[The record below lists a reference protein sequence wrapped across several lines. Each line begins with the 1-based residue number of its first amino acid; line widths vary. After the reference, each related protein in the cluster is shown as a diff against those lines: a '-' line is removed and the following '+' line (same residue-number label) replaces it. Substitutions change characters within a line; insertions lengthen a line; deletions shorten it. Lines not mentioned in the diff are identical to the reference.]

1 MAPIVTRLFPF
12 LRWLPPRKETLR
24 EDLIAGITVA
34 MILVPQ
40 SMAYASLAGLPVV
53 YGLYASFLPV
63 IVASLWGASRFLHTG
78 PVAMLSLMSAAAIEP
93 LATRGSEEFV
103 ELSLLLALMV
113 GVMRLL
119 LGLFRMGVLINL
131 ASHPVILGFTNAAAL
146 IIGLSLVNSFLNVP
160 MPRSDS
166 FLADLWQVF
175 GQLPTTHLP
184 TLLFGV
190 TTLAGLYLLRRYFP
204 KLPGVL
210 IAVIAGTIISAAT
223 GFDDSRLVSPDQVID
238 RDARV
243 AYEALINSKTALNKV
258 KQSKRAVS
266 EELTGDPVDGRR
278 YYTLQ
283 AELLRL
289 QGEEQSLKHALYGQ
303 RIAAHQ
309 YALVPVTRDN
319 GVVQYTAAGDPG
331 WFTRVWRWSG
341 FEDGR
346 FRLSGGGAVVGSIPA
361 GVPAFRLPV
370 FDLGVMSGLFA
381 TAFIMAMIGFME
393 ATSISRA
400 LAAKTRE
407 KLDSNQELVG
417 QGLANIVG
425 SFFQSYVVSGS
436 FSRSA
441 VAARSGARTGFYAI
455 VSAMGV
461 LFVMLFMTEYLYHLP
476 KAILAAI
483 VMSAVFSLI
492 DIKSMIHAWCV
503 RRGDGVV
510 GLVTFAATLI
520 LAPKLANGVL
530 AGVALTILMYL
541 AGSMKPRSEI
551 MGRTADGTLAGAI
564 SHDLAPISEN
574 FVVLRFDAS
583 LIFINAAYFE
593 QAVMGAL
600 SDFPDATALLVIGNG
615 INRIDATGEEKLRA
629 LTQDLRAAGIT
640 LMFAG
645 LKKPVREA
653 IDRAGLDEVIGA
665 ENLFPSKDLAVQ
677 ALEERFHK
685 DAYPGATSDAT
696 RQDQIS
702 MFREA

>member
-1 MAPIVTRLFPF
+1 MLAKVFPF
-12 LRWLPPRKETLR
+12 LRWFPLQQDKLR
-24 EDLIAGITVA
+24 ADVIAGITVA

-93 LATRGSEEFV
+93 LATRGSEEFIQ
-103 ELSLLLALMV
+103 LSLLLALMV

-175 GQLPTTHLP
+175 DQIPTAHAP
-184 TLLFGV
+184 TLVFGV
-190 TTLAGLYLLRRYFP
+190 TTLVALYLMRKYYP

-210 IAVIAGTIISAAT
+210 VVVVLGLVISVVS
-223 GFDDSRLVSPDQVID
+223 GFENTRSVEPEQVID
-238 RDARV
+238 SEARATFDELV
-243 AYEALINSKTALNKV
+243 TSNTMLVKV
-258 KQSKRAVS
+258 KQSQQVISS
-266 EELTGDPVDGRR
+266 ELADDTLEGRR
-278 YYTLQ
+278 YYALQ

-289 QGEEQSLKHALYGQ
+289 RGEEESLKRNLYGL
-303 RIAAHQ
+303 RIDAHK
-309 YALVPVTRDN
+309 YALVPVQQEGGAVLYDTTVDS
-319 GVVQYTAAGDPG
+319 GLLSP
-331 WFTRVWRWSG
+331 VWRWAG
-341 FEDGR
+341 FDNQQ
-346 FRLSGGGAVVGSIPA
+346 FVLSSGGAVVGNIPA
-361 GVPAFRLPV
+361 GLPAFTVPMLD
-370 FDLGVMSGLFA
+370 FGIISGLFA

-407 KLDSNQELVG
+407 KLDSNQELIG

-441 VAARSGARTGFYAI
+441 VAAKAGAQTGMFAI
-455 VSAMGV
+455 VSALGV
-461 LFVMLFMTEYLYHLP
+461 LLVMLFLTEYLYHLP

-492 DIKSMIHAWCV
+492 DIKSMLHAWHV
-503 RRGDGVV
+503 RRVDGVV
-510 GLVTFAATLI
+510 GVVTFIATLVM
-520 LAPKLANGVL
+520 APKLANGVL
-530 AGVALTILMYL
+530 AGVALTVLMYL
-541 AGSMKPRSEI
+541 LGSMKPRSEI
-551 MGRTADGTLAGAI
+551 LGRMSDGSLAGAI
-564 SHDLAPISEN
+564 SHDLAPVSEN
-574 FVVLRFDAS
+574 FVVLRFDSS
-583 LIFINAAYFE
+583 LVFINAAYFE
-593 QAVMGAL
+593 QAVLKAL
-600 SDFPDATALLVIGNG
+600 SEFPEATALLVIGNG

-629 LTQDLRAAGIT
+629 LTQDLRAAGVT

-645 LKKPVREA
+645 LKKPVLEA
-653 IDRAGLDEVIGA
+653 LERARLDEVIGRK
-665 ENLFPSKDLAVQ
+665 NIFPSKWV
-677 ALEERFHK
+677 ALQVLERQFN
-685 DAYPGATSDAT
+685 
-696 RQDQIS
+696 QDKS
-702 MFREA
+702 LNVA